1 MANGKVHF
9 KMRIEGMTC
18 DGCAHGPGSLRPG
31 ILWGEEVGALGSLS
45 RSQSNGRRLR
55 QQPLLAAATPAGR
68 CRASFIESSPPAEA
82 GFRTVG
88 RNGADQVLVQP

>member
-9 KMRIEGMTC
+9 KIEGMTC

-45 RSQSNGRRLR
+45 RPNSQSNG
-55 QQPLLAAATPAGR
+55 LLAAATPVGR
-68 CRASFIESSPPAEA
+68 CRASFIESNPPAEA